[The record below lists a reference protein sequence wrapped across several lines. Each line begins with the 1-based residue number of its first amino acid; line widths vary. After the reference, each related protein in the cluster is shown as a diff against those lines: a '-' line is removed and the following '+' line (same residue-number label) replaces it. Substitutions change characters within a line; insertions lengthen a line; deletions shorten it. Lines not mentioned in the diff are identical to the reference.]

1 MTDIYYIIF
10 LNVCLYRSFNLVKNR
25 QMITDMY
32 ETVLNHTYKGK
43 LKKETRNDEVK
54 DLNDY
59 GKWEKAKKNSFG
71 LQNRW

>member
-1 MTDIYYIIF
+1 
-10 LNVCLYRSFNLVKNR
+10 
-25 QMITDMY
+25 MITDMY

-43 LKKETRNDEVK
+43 LKKETSDDEVK

>member
-43 LKKETRNDEVK
+43 LKKETSEVK

-71 LQNRW
+71 LPNRW